1 MNKYRI
7 KHYYDVYLRK
17 EVYMPQ
23 MKKWWGWE
31 NLLDGWFSSVAER
44 ATKTEK
50 DAKMYIESY
59 NYRLLCILKNDVEHT
74 AKKQKIKTK
83 IIEVNL

>member
-31 NLLDGWFSSVAER
+31 NLLDGHNPPHIINAR
-44 ATKTEK
+44 TM
-50 DAKMYIESY
+50 AKPI
-59 NYRLLCILKNDVEHT
+59 T
-74 AKKQKIKTK
+74 AFVTFWPTGSR
-83 IIEVNL
+83 

>member
-23 MKKWWGWE
+23 MKKMVGV
-31 NLLDGWFSSVAER
+31 GKFIR
-44 ATKTEK
+44 
-50 DAKMYIESY
+50 
-59 NYRLLCILKNDVEHT
+59 
-74 AKKQKIKTK
+74 
-83 IIEVNL
+83 